1 LSGGWNRRGSTNS
14 RAIGTWFGTIRRSG
28 KRGELA
34 DKFSV
39 HGPCVGSYRVNVK
52 SFIVTIE
59 NRGAL
64 PAQLAAML
72 LGATD

>member
-1 LSGGWNRRGSTNS
+1 MHRRILLT
-14 RAIGTWFGTIRRSG
+14 
-28 KRGELA
+28 
-34 DKFSV
+34 
-39 HGPCVGSYRVNVK
+39 GPPGCGRDVK
-52 SFIVTIE
+52 TFIVTIE

>member
-1 LSGGWNRRGSTNS
+1 MGKVPHTRKGVSLISNEFDAFFSE
-14 RAIGTWFGTIRRSG
+14 IRRQ
-28 KRGELA
+28 R
-34 DKFSV
+34 D
-39 HGPCVGSYRVNVK
+39 VK
-52 SFIVTIE
+52 TFIVTIE